1 VRRKSRAGI
10 ASRRALFGAK
20 LATLAVIS
28 GATATGVS
36 VLAVAYL
43 AAVGSSAPTRTTDR
57 TELASH
63 RAPVLSIPTVGT
75 TLEES
80 PAPITER
87 RYGSILVVDIAPD
100 VSSLDDE
107 LDRQRTLADVSGER
121 LLLWLVVPEC
131 KPCAAVQAALPSG
144 ELQRALAKSRI
155 VRLSAV
161 DFGAE
166 LARVG
171 LPMDAFPG
179 FALLGPNGFAT
190 DYLHGGE
197 WDADIPQNIAPVL
210 KSFVDGTYTQRR
222 SPWRGGPHEDE
233 TAI

>member
-1 VRRKSRAGI
+1 M
-10 ASRRALFGAK
+10 FGAR
-20 LATLAVIS
+20 LATMAVVS
-28 GATATGVS
+28 GAVATAVS

-43 AAVGSSAPTRTTDR
+43 ATVGSAARSSPPDGTR
-57 TELASH
+57 LASH
-63 RAPVLSIPTVGT
+63 RDPTIAISSSQPEGSDGEQPQTREHRFGAVLVI
-75 TLEES
+75 E
-80 PAPITER
+80 
-87 RYGSILVVDIAPD
+87 IAAD

-107 LDRQRTLADVSGER
+107 LDRQRTLADVSGQR

-131 KPCAAVQAALPSG
+131 KPCAAFEAALASSD
-144 ELQRALAKSRI
+144 LQQALAKTRL
-155 VRLSAV
+155 VRLRAT

-171 LPMDAFPG
+171 IPIEAFPG
-179 FALLGPNGFAT
+179 FALVGPNGYAA

-210 KSFVDGTYTQRR
+210 KSFVDGTYAHRR

-233 TAI
+233 TSI

>member
-1 VRRKSRAGI
+1 M
-10 ASRRALFGAK
+10 FGAR

-28 GATATGVS
+28 GAVATAVS

-43 AAVGSSAPTRTTDR
+43 ATIGSAARSSPTESTR
-57 TELASH
+57 LASH
-63 RAPVLSIPTVGT
+63 REPTVAISSSQP
-75 TLEES
+75 ED
-80 PAPITER
+80 APDVPQPPIRER
-87 RYGSILVVDIAPD
+87 RFGSLLVVDVAAD

-107 LDRQRTLADVSGER
+107 LDRQRSLADLSGQR

-131 KPCAAVQAALPSG
+131 KPCASFEATLPSSDM
-144 ELQRALAKSRI
+144 QQALAKARL
-155 VRLSAV
+155 VRLSAT

-171 LPMDAFPG
+171 IPVEAFPG
-179 FALLGPNGFAT
+179 FALVGPNGYAT

-210 KSFVDGTYTQRR
+210 KSFVDGTYGHRR
-222 SPWRGGPHEDE
+222 SPWRGGPREDE
-233 TAI
+233 TSI

>member
-1 VRRKSRAGI
+1 M
-10 ASRRALFGAK
+10 FGAR
-20 LATLAVIS
+20 LATMAVIS
-28 GATATGVS
+28 GAVATAVS

-43 AAVGSSAPTRTTDR
+43 ATIGSSPRSSAGDGTR
-57 TELASH
+57 LASH
-63 RAPVLSIPTVGT
+63 RDPSVQILSSQSDDAPDGA
-75 TLEES
+75 S
-80 PAPITER
+80 PIRER
-87 RYGSILVVDIAPD
+87 RFGAVLVVDIAAD

-107 LDRQRTLADVSGER
+107 LDRQRTLADVSGQR

-131 KPCAAVQAALPSG
+131 KPCASFEASLASSDMQ
-144 ELQRALAKSRI
+144 QALAQARL
-155 VRLSAV
+155 VRLSAT

-171 LPMDAFPG
+171 IPVEAFPG
-179 FALLGPNGFAT
+179 FALVGPNGHAS

-210 KSFVDGTYTQRR
+210 KSFVDGTYGSRR
-222 SPWRGGPHEDE
+222 SPWRGGPHDDE

>member
-1 VRRKSRAGI
+1 M
-10 ASRRALFGAK
+10 
-20 LATLAVIS
+20 AVVS
-28 GATATGVS
+28 GAVATAVS

-43 AAVGSSAPTRTTDR
+43 ATIGSASRSLPQDGTR
-57 TELASH
+57 LASH
-63 RAPVLSIPTVGT
+63 RD
-75 TLEES
+75 
-80 PAPITER
+80 PAVAISSSQPEDSDVAQQQPRER
-87 RYGSILVVDIAPD
+87 RIGVVLVIDVAGD

-131 KPCAAVQAALPSG
+131 KPCAAFEAALASN
-144 ELQRALAKSRI
+144 ELQQALVRTRL
-155 VRLSAV
+155 VRLRAT

-171 LPMDAFPG
+171 IPVDAFPG
-179 FALLGPNGFAT
+179 FALVGPNGHAA

-197 WDADIPQNIAPVL
+197 WDADVPQNIAPVL
-210 KSFVDGTYTQRR
+210 KSFVDGTYAHRR

-233 TAI
+233 TSI